1 MHIINIII
9 QAPLGTPCK
18 AGSDKNNNDWQNM
31 HNFLYYENYNC
42 TIIWLLKA
50 SAVESC
56 EMNLLVFLKFH
67 LFCKGFSAQAAGI
80 MFLVFENHLVFPEI
94 ASLCECPCTKCAAEG
109 PHTYVNKLIFLRVPL
124 SLNDFPQELQEN
136 GFSPEWTFI
145 WALRCIA
152 LSKDFPQTSQLT
164 DFLTMCVF
172 FVNLQLF
179 EAHKRFLT

>member
-1 MHIINIII
+1 MQRRGVPPPLLKTSACKFLPAKSSGKSSGKTIVTSFKDTRSAGVWKMHIINIII

-18 AGSDKNNNDWQNM
+18 PGSDKNNNDWQNM

-109 PHTYVNKLIFLRVPL
+109 PHTHVNKLM
-124 SLNDFPQELQEN
+124 
-136 GFSPEWTFI
+136 FS
-145 WALRCIA
+145 
-152 LSKDFPQTSQLT
+152 
-164 DFLTMCVF
+164 
-172 FVNLQLF
+172 
-179 EAHKRFLT
+179 